1 MERLL
6 FLTVSGKQKHP
17 WQMWEPQTNICGEE
31 SVLFLT
37 LSFTPLQEVLC
48 LLWLLSCPQ
57 QRLSQRTNKQT
68 KNISPSCQLFHVF
81 LMLPPGDKM
90 QSSAKLWIATHLCWV
105 TKKIQKLH
113 WDYINALTLIF
124 NILYKTKPTHVGF
137 ITENLNCLNYS
148 PFACNTTPPSQHPY
162 NIFEE

>member
-17 WQMWEPQTNICGEE
+17 WQMWEPQTNVCGEE

-37 LSFTPLQEVLC
+37 LGFTPLQEVLC

-68 KNISPSCQLFHVF
+68 KNITPSCQLFHVF

-90 QSSAKLWIATHLCWV
+90 QSSAKLT
-105 TKKIQKLH
+105 LH
-113 WDYINALTLIF
+113 WDYITLTLIF

-137 ITENLNCLNYS
+137 ITENLDCLNYS